1 MDRIELINEL
11 IKKEFVTTRKQS
23 VILNNMYSLI
33 TIVIITIA
41 IIIYTNFIL
50 EKKEKIVKAVE
61 LTPHQKYL
69 EERKKQIELSHK
81 LNNIKLE
88 PNYE

>member
-1 MDRIELINEL
+1 MDRIKHINDLIS
-11 IKKEFVTTRKQS
+11 KDFVTTRKQS
-23 VILNNMYSLI
+23 TILNNIYSLI

-50 EKKEKIVKAVE
+50 EKKEKVVE

>member
-1 MDRIELINEL
+1 MDRIKYINSLIN
-11 IKKEFVTTRKQS
+11 KEFVTTRKQS
-23 VILNNMYSLI
+23 TILNNTYSLI

-50 EKKEKIVKAVE
+50 KKKEKVIQ

-69 EERKKQIELSHK
+69 QNRKKQIELSHK

-88 PNYE
+88 SNYE